1 MTNFADQMKKRD
13 NHILLRV
20 FLFML
25 FLSYQAGIS
34 LFSHSHNV
42 GGVTIVHSHPYAS
55 STHSHSTGQ
64 LYTISVA
71 DNLVFDSTEEI
82 NISNP
87 LQSIIATIEFCLPD
101 MWVNTVNSSIYLR
114 APPYFSH
121 IF

>member
-1 MTNFADQMKKRD
+1 MKKRD

-25 FLSYQAGIS
+25 FLSYQAGIT

-55 STHSHSTGQ
+55 STHSHSANQ
-64 LYTISVA
+64 LYTISA
-71 DNLVFDSTEEI
+71 ASNLVFEAAEEVV
-82 NISNP
+82 ISNP
-87 LQSIIATIEFCLPD
+87 LQTVIATVQFCLLESWIAPIK
-101 MWVNTVNSSIYLR
+101 SGFYLR

-121 IF
+121 IL